1 MLGQRRRDGQAVAG
15 GPAAAGRERA
25 AFGQLVA
32 RLETER
38 RGVGRTAADDRERA
52 CAGRSSRGIASN
64 RAWVYGIRTCP
75 NSRGAGA
82 CSTIRPAYITITSS
96 AYAPA
101 RPRSWLISIRVMPSS
116 ACSSSSSSMIW
127 AWVVTSSAV
136 VASSAM
142 SSRGRQASAIAIM
155 TRCRIPPE
163 SWCGYSALRCS
174 GSGMC
179 TRRSRSTACFLASA
193 LLTS

>member
-1 MLGQRRRDGQAVAG
+1 MTGSG
-15 GPAAAGRERA
+15 
-25 AFGQLVA
+25 
-32 RLETER
+32 
-38 RGVGRTAADDRERA
+38 A

-101 RPRSWLISIRVMPSS
+101 RPRSWLMNMRAMPSS
-116 ACSSSSSSMIW
+116 AWSSIISSMIC

-142 SSRGRQASAIAIM
+142 SSLGRQASAMAIM
-155 TRCRIPPE
+155 MRCRMPPE
-163 SWCGYSALRCS
+163 SWCGYS
-174 GSGMC
+174 
-179 TRRSRSTACFLASA
+179 
-193 LLTS
+193 